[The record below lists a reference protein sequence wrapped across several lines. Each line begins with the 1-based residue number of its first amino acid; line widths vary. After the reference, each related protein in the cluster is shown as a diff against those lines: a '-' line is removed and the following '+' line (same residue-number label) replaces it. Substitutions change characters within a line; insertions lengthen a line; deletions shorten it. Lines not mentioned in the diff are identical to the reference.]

1 MTHLQTHSQQPETHR
16 QQTKNLVEA
25 RQGETTGHMRWV
37 LGISLSLAIV
47 ALGLLYLWFL
57 HGQHA

>member
-1 MTHLQTHSQQPETHR
+1 MTHSETHPH

-37 LGISLSLAIV
+37 LGISLTLAIV
-47 ALGLLYLWFL
+47 ALGVIYFWFMY
-57 HGQHA
+57 HHA

>member
-1 MTHLQTHSQQPETHR
+1 MTHLETHTQPEAHS

-37 LGISLSLAIV
+37 LAISLFLAIV
-47 ALGLLYLWFL
+47 ALGALYLWFL